1 LAEVSVRRLPAVS
14 QRLAEAAVTVAGW
27 VGHNRAQ
34 TWTGREEEDR
44 SYDAADRWAVEKAKF
59 AQEDALRAASMD
71 QAARLFIARLR
82 GTKRP

>member
-14 QRLAEAAVTVAGW
+14 QRLAQAAATTAAW
-27 VGHNRAQ
+27 VGQTRAQ
-34 TWTGREEEDR
+34 ARAGSEEQDR

-59 AQEDALRAASMD
+59 AAEDALRAASME

-82 GTKRP
+82 GNKRP